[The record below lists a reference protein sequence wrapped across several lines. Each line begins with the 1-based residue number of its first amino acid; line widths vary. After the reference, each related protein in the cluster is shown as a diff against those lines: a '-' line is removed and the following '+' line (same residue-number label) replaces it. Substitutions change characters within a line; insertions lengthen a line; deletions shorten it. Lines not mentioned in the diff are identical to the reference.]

1 MRFLFCITFT
11 LCTWATVHAEELRIL
26 TSFPSEMTSVFQEI
40 WQDHYPQTELLI
52 LNKNSVSAV
61 EEIQRG
67 NTREFDIFWASS
79 PEAFVFLKRGNH
91 FADDATCGTHGA
103 APVEEFAISSVG
115 WARRGDSD
123 VFMPATW
130 NDLLLP
136 IYSDQIAMA
145 RPARSGTTHL
155 LVEQILQVRGWDDGW
170 AYLLELSGNLSTLT
184 ARSHGVP
191 EGLLNERF
199 EIGLMIDFLATSR
212 GEALQFQYGRPLM
225 IFAASIGILSG
236 GQNEAAAC
244 DFSNLLLSRDGQQAL
259 IDPRVSRIPI
269 DADVRMDVG
278 TTIPAEITTGL
289 QLPWLDYNPEI
300 SANRYWAVNALFDL
314 MITDILVERRRLWRR
329 YVALEERAEPND
341 LAQIRHL
348 LTTVPVSEL
357 QAIEISSRSDTG
369 LRPSV
374 QPATGSSER
383 EALDRWRASV
393 SDLLMAATAALN
405 RVERDLAE

>member
-1 MRFLFCITFT
+1 MRFLLCITFAI
-11 LCTWATVHAEELRIL
+11 WSQATVHAEELRIL
-26 TSFPSEMTSVFQEI
+26 TSFPSEMTDVFQEL
-40 WQDHYPQTELLI
+40 WQDRHPQTELLI
-52 LNKNSVSAV
+52 LNKNTVSAV

-79 PEAFVFLKRGNH
+79 PEAFVLLQRDNH
-91 FADDATCGTHGA
+91 FADDATCVTHGV

-115 WARRGDSD
+115 WARRSDSD
-123 VFMPATW
+123 LFMPGAW

-136 IYSDQIAMA
+136 IYSDQIAMT

-155 LVEQILQVRGWDDGW
+155 LVEQILQLRGWDEGW

-225 IFAASIGILSG
+225 IFGASIGILNG
-236 GQNEAAAC
+236 GENQIAAC
-244 DFSNLLLSRDGQQAL
+244 DFSQLLLSRDGQLAL
-259 IDPRVSRIPI
+259 VDPRVSRIPI
-269 DADVRMDVG
+269 DADVRMDVS
-278 TTIPAEITTGL
+278 TAIPAEIITGL
-289 QLPWLDYNPEI
+289 RLPWLDYNPDI

-314 MITDILVERRRLWRR
+314 MITDVLIERRRLWRR
-329 YVALEERAEPND
+329 HVALQERAAPDD
-341 LAQIRHL
+341 LARIKHL
-348 LTTVPVSEL
+348 LTAVPVSEL

-374 QPATGSSER
+374 QPVPGSSER
-383 EALDRWRASV
+383 EALDQWRASV
-393 SDLLMAATAALN
+393 ADLLVEAAAALN
-405 RVERDLAE
+405 QVERDIAE